1 MIETIRIDDLTVTFA
16 RPATAQHRPVLLVH
30 GYFATAAVFREWLP
44 FFAQRGIPTYAVNLR
59 GREGSRPGID
69 LGKTSISD
77 FVDDVAAVAMHLDR
91 PIVVGHSMGGLL
103 VQCLAERGLA
113 HAAALITPAPPRG
126 ISVLSPALIAR
137 QLKYLPAILRSRVV
151 RPSARDLNTLV
162 LNHVPGDQRPGVLR
176 ELVPDSG
183 RAGRD
188 MSITGVPVEAR
199 RVRCPVFVVGADDD
213 HFIPPPVVRR
223 VASRYGAPI
232 QTMVGRGHMLVLEPG
247 WKAVADV
254 VARWCASV

>member
-1 MIETIRIDDLTVTFA
+1 MIETLRIDDLTVSCA
-16 RPATAQHRPVLLVH
+16 RPAVARHRPVLLVH
-30 GYFATAAVFREWLP
+30 GYFGTAAIFRDWLS
-44 FFAQRGIPTYAVNLR
+44 FFAERGIPAYALNLR
-59 GREGSRPGID
+59 GRQGSRAGIE
-69 LGKTSISD
+69 LGKASIAD
-77 FVDDVAAVAMHLDR
+77 FVDDVAAVALHLDR

-103 VQCLAERGLA
+103 AQCVAERGLV

-126 ISVLSPALIAR
+126 ISVLSPALVIR
-137 QLKYLPAILRSRVV
+137 QLKYLPAILGSRLV
-151 RPSARDLNTLV
+151 RPTSRDLNALV
-162 LNHVPGDQRPGVLR
+162 LNRVPPDQRAAVLR

-188 MSITGVPVEAR
+188 MSIAGVPIDAR

-223 VASRYGAPI
+223 IASRYGAPI
-232 QTMVGRGHMLVLEPG
+232 QTMIGRGHMLVLEPG

-254 VARWCASV
+254 VERWCTSV

>member
-1 MIETIRIDDLTVTFA
+1 MIETLRIDDLTVLYA
-16 RPATAQHRPVLLVH
+16 RPGLARHHPVLLVH
-30 GYFATAAVFREWLP
+30 GYFATASVFRDWLG
-44 FFAQRGIPTYAVNLR
+44 FFAERGFPAYALNLR

-69 LGKTSISD
+69 VGKASMAD
-77 FVDDVAAVAMHLDR
+77 FVDDVAAVAVHLDN
-91 PIVVGHSMGGLL
+91 PVLVGHSMGGLL
-103 VQCLAERGLA
+103 VQCAAERGLA

-126 ISVLSPALIAR
+126 ISVLSLALVAR
-137 QLKYLPAILRSRVV
+137 QVKYLPAILRARPV
-151 RPSARDLNTLV
+151 RPSARDLTALV
-162 LNHVPGDQRPGVLR
+162 LNRVPPAERAAVLR

-188 MSITGVPVEAR
+188 MSITGVAVDPR

-213 HFIPPPVVRR
+213 RFIPPVVVRR

-232 QTMVGRGHMLVLEPG
+232 QTMIGRGHMLVLEPG

-254 VARWCASV
+254 VARWCTSV